1 MACEIICA
9 DNGKFIEAMR
19 RNTNII
25 SPLWSFLEDMKPR
38 NPANCTVINNSVTG
52 DSPSAI
58 QNGAIFF
65 SRLNIFLFNKM
76 MPLMINFLNERVP
89 NAIDLLVTNL
99 DLQPISE
106 LIYRFYAL
114 HNIENN
120 VLEWLKKG
128 KFYDLLIEQM
138 IPEKGTD
145 LHVAISQFIKGL
157 FSLPFPDTFPRDQVI
172 KPFLNANWLN
182 KLLKNIFTEFEEID
196 LKEEMEQ
203 SAIVNG
209 LEIISTILKTSK
221 EQTEEEFLGENFVS
235 FLIENFETFFEIL
248 KRGNCLKKLKLPSG
262 EIEIFGRIRLKI
274 VEMFLEILSTLPLNK
289 NCDKIVKNFKEIG
302 IISHLIDSF
311 FKYEQNNLLHELIV
325 KIVKEIFTEDYEKSP
340 FEPFIDEILKDFNLR
355 QRIVEAQRENDSKV
369 QRPRGN
375 RLPYMGHLT
384 LISEIIINW
393 ETNSLTMTKSG
404 NFIISP
410 VSEESWREYSNKI
423 FKETRL
429 KDKKVLGGIKPS
441 VSMYEMISS
450 SEDSGGDEL
459 LNYNSIFRS
468 GDEEQL
474 ARYFC
479 QQLIGNFP
487 EQFLYSEEEDEDAE
501 EKDFDDMEII
511 FSSSNKSKSWQSKNV
526 KSIEIPI
533 LMRQDD
539 FDEEMFDDSFTASLL
554 SGSDDSYGSDDNCD
568 DSDGDSDND
577 DDDDYVM

>member
-38 NPANCTVINNSVTG
+38 NPAISTVINNSVTG

-375 RLPYMGHLT
+375 RLTYMGHLT

-410 VSEESWREYSNKI
+410 VSEESWREYSNKT